1 MYLDRIVATKK
12 EEVAALSS
20 VFDMNEAEKGLRHCR
35 LREASKEHCPRSMRG
50 EWG

>member
-20 VFDMNEAEKGLRHCR
+20 VFDINEAEKESQHYL
-35 LREASKEHCPRSMRG
+35 LQEASKEHCPRNM
-50 EWG
+50 